1 MASLQNREN
10 DESQKSKEIVRAYF
24 EALRT
29 ADAHLADL
37 LAEDVSW
44 RVPAGSD
51 YAGTHEGKAAVLSFL
66 GGGVGYYAEDKPM
79 VVEIQSMIAEGPK
92 VACEFTLEATT
103 ASGEQYKNFYHFAF
117 EIEDGQIRRVREY
130 LDTHYAHKAFHG

>member
-1 MASLQNREN
+1 MTSQQSRQ
-10 DESQKSKEIVRAYF
+10 SQKSKEIVRAYF
-24 EALRT
+24 EALR
-29 ADAHLADL
+29 AGDAQLSDL

-44 RVPAGSD
+44 WVPAGSD

-66 GGGVGYYAEDKPM
+66 GGGVGYYADDEPM
-79 VVEIQSMIAEGPK
+79 VMEIQSMISEGPK

-103 ASGEQYKNFYHFAF
+103 ASGKKYKNYYHFAF

-130 LDTHYAHKAFHG
+130 LDTHYAHEAFHG